1 MKSFARLFFAIGAA
15 LTAHL
20 YLFPDTLKI
29 VCIPGSPAPMAISAQ
44 HTSQKTAQPDNASS
58 PVIETVELVVNGIPY
73 KFQLTSLDA
82 EYVHSL
88 AKEFCLSHHAAES
101 SSSEQLEAGCT
112 QVVVNNIFFK
122 INERRAAASTPAA
135 PSP

>member
-1 MKSFARLFFAIGAA
+1 MQVGSLGSLVLCSNLLLPLVNSMKSFARLFFAIGAA

-58 PVIETVELVVNGIPY
+58 PVVSDCNLV
-73 KFQLTSLDA
+73 L
-82 EYVHSL
+82 
-88 AKEFCLSHHAAES
+88 
-101 SSSEQLEAGCT
+101 
-112 QVVVNNIFFK
+112 
-122 INERRAAASTPAA
+122 
-135 PSP
+135 